1 MKNLS
6 SYNQDLSVPR
16 KKDLDSLET
25 KIGEKQPTITTSG
38 ILKGDGAGGVSAA
51 VADTDYATCTNLRN
65 GSAEGS
71 IRTISATEES
81 STYTIGGYALAEG
94 YDTRSSGNY
103 SHAEGFKTNA
113 SGEYSHAEAYRT
125 KASGAQSH
133 AEGSWTQALDSSSHS
148 EGNRTIAS
156 AEFSHAEGD
165 STTAQGKTSHSE
177 GTETIA
183 NHLSQ
188 HVQGEYNIAD
198 ASTAVA
204 TERGNYVHIVGN
216 GTASNARSNA
226 HTLDWSGN
234 AWFAGDVYVGSTS
247 GTNKDDG
254 SQKLVNSNEVL
265 SAIEDASE
273 TYFATQGSFKSNDFT
288 VSEIPTLSNMC
299 SELNTRILACI
310 DGGESVIPL
319 KDVMKPCLIIRSI
332 TSPDN
337 PYDNIILKY
346 SGIGSTE
353 ESSKFTGLCFEV
365 GAYKHYSVSVEW
377 DFRTETFLNKK
388 IDEVEDKV
396 FVATYGTTTYEEIKA
411 AYDAGKVVLCRDGN
425 LLVPLSFCIVNVA
438 VFSSCSQGRVTT
450 LSRSKFDSIGWT
462 KSTETIVPD
471 TRTINGKALSADIT
485 LGAVYTA
492 TLTAAG
498 WATSGAWKTQTVS
511 VTGLKAS
518 YNAAP
523 FADVALSGTDAAA
536 DAELAAAWLGISASA
551 IVNTA
556 ENSLTVKFP
565 ATVDTPT
572 VNIPIRVTTY
582 D

>member
-1 MKNLS
+1 MKNVGL
-6 SYNQDLSVPR
+6 YGNDLSVPR
-16 KKDLDSLET
+16 KKDLD
-25 KIGEKQPTITTSG
+25 EKQSAILAEG

-51 VADTDYATCTNLRN
+51 VANTDYATCTNLRN
-65 GSAEGS
+65 GSRTGSLRTTGSIIETQGYQLGEKAFAEGS
-71 IRTISATEES
+71 GTFARGVA
-81 STYTIGGYALAEG
+81 
-94 YDTRSSGNY
+94 
-103 SHAEGFKTNA
+103 SHAEGT
-113 SGEYSHAEAYRT
+113 G
-125 KASGAQSH
+125 
-133 AEGSWTQALDSSSHS
+133 
-148 EGNRTIAS
+148 
-156 AEFSHAEGD
+156 
-165 STTAQGKTSHSE
+165 TTANGK
-177 GTETIA
+177 
-183 NHLSQ
+183 SQ
-188 HVQGEYNIAD
+188 HVQGEYNIND
-198 ASTAVA
+198 GSA
-204 TERGNYVHIVGN
+204 TGTIRGTYAHIVGN
-216 GTASNARSNA
+216 GTSSASSNA

-254 SQKLVNSNEVL
+254 SQKLVNSYEVL

-273 TYFATQGSFKSNDFT
+273 TYFATQGSFESNDFT
-288 VSEIPTLSNMC
+288 VSEASSLSSMC
-299 SELNTRILACI
+299 SELNNRILACI
-310 DGGESVIPL
+310 DGSASVIPL
-319 KDVMKPCLIIRSI
+319 NDAMKPCLIVKSI
-332 TSPDN
+332 YSPDN
-337 PYDNIILKY
+337 TYDNIILKY

-353 ESSKFTGLCFEV
+353 ESSKFTGFCFDV
-365 GAYKHYSVSVEW
+365 GAWEHYAVSVEW
-377 DFRTETFLNKK
+377 DFRTSAFINKK
-388 IDEVEDKV
+388 IDKIADKV

-471 TRTINGKALSADIT
+471 TRTINDKALSADIT
-485 LGAVYTA
+485 LGEVYTA

-551 IVNTA
+551 IANTA
-556 ENSLTVKFP
+556 ANSLTVKFP
-565 ATVDTPT
+565 ATVDAPT
-572 VNIPIRVTTY
+572 VNIPIRITTY

>member
-1 MKNLS
+1 MKYIGLFDEKEDIVTKEKLDAK
-6 SYNQDLSVPR
+6 QD
-16 KKDLDSLET
+16 
-25 KIGEKQPTITTSG
+25 KITVSC

-51 VADTDYATCTNLRN
+51 VANTDYATCTNLRN

-81 STYTIGGYALAEG
+81 SAYTIGGYALAEG

-204 TERGNYVHIVGN
+204 TERGNYAHIVGN
-216 GTASNARSNA
+216 GTSDTARSNA

-254 SQKLVNSNEVL
+254 SQKLVNSDEVAM
-265 SAIEDASE
+265 AISDASE
-273 TYFATQGSFKSNDFT
+273 TYFATQGLFESNNFT
-288 VSEIPTLSNMC
+288 VLDVDSLSGIC
-299 SELNTRILACI
+299 YELNNRIATSMS
-310 DGGESVIPL
+310 GESIIPL
-319 KDVMKPCLIIRSI
+319 FDIQKPCLIIKYLKEDLGNSQ
-332 TSPDN
+332 N
-337 PYDNIILKY
+337 NIILKY
-346 SGIGSTE
+346 NGIGSID
-353 ESSKFTGLCFEV
+353 ESSKFTGIWFDV
-365 GAYKHYSVSVEW
+365 GAMEHYAISVEW
-377 DFRTETFLNKK
+377 DFRTSAFINKK
-388 IDEVEDKV
+388 IDKIEDKI
-396 FVATYGTTTYEEIKA
+396 FVATYGTTTYSEIKT
-411 AYDAGKVVLCRDGN
+411 AYRAGKIVICARSTGLDSTDYYFYE
-425 LLVPLSFCIVNVA
+425 LSAQALPGLGDPYIQ
-438 VFSSCSQGRVTT
+438 FSLGKYYVRVTT
-450 LSRSKFDSIGWT
+450 NNVWSNG
-462 KSTETIVPD
+462 VHNP
-471 TRTINGKALSADIT
+471 TINGKT
-485 LGAVYTA
+485 LTDTTNLELGSTTNA
-492 TLTAAG
+492 TLSSSD

-523 FADVALSGTDAAA
+523 FVDVALSGTDAAA

-551 IVNTA
+551 IANTA
-556 ENSLTVKFP
+556 ANSLTVKFP

-572 VNIPIRVTTY
+572 VNIPIRITTY